1 MSQKCAMFPSLAFLW
16 HAYQVA
22 ITNLSVTDWLTI
34 PDLMDVMGVSQSNVR
49 RMLEDNVLA
58 AARIDGVLKVP
69 AVFIEE
75 GEPMHQLQGTIVLL
89 RDCGFDGDELVEWLI
104 SPEESLGVSPVDALK
119 AGRKAEVRR
128 VAQALL

>member
-1 MSQKCAMFPSLAFLW
+1 MSQKCAMFTSLAFLW

-22 ITNLSVTDWLTI
+22 ITNLSITDWLTI

-69 AVFIEE
+69 AVFIED